1 METEKEDR
9 DALEG
14 SKSIER
20 ERESIP
26 NEKDSSN
33 ATKEDKGEQSENWKR
48 VSIEKASRSPRN
60 SSQELKF
67 GMVTIVTPSR
77 FAALSDLEENKEEE
91 EKQIMEDKV
100 GKEFSEENQVEEV
113 EPGEIQTEK
122 SKVVESEAVRQILPR
137 NSKTYHRVLSEGLNK
152 NEIGVGVMT
161 RGSRKNH

>member
-1 METEKEDR
+1 MFEVRKNKSNEGD
-9 DALEG
+9 LEG
-14 SKSIER
+14 VLVTNGEENSTE
-20 ERESIP
+20 
-26 NEKDSSN
+26 
-33 ATKEDKGEQSENWKR
+33 AADKGEQLEQWKT
-48 VSIEKASRSPRN
+48 VSLEKSSRSPRK
-60 SSQELKF
+60 SVQELKH
-67 GMVTIVTPSR
+67 GKETIITSSR
-77 FAALSDLEENKEEE
+77 FAALSNLEENKEEE